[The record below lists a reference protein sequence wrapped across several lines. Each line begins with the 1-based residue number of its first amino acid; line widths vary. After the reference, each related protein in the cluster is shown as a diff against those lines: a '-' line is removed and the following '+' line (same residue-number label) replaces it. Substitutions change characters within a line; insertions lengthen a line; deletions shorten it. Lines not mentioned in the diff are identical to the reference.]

1 MPSAISRRKLI
12 RKLKALGYTGPFSG
26 GKHQFMKKDRQK
38 IRIPNPHGSQEI
50 SIDLVKQILRQADIS
65 NEEWDNA

>member
-12 RKLKALGYTGPFSG
+12 RKLRNLDYKGPFSG
-26 GKHQFMKKDRQK
+26 GKHQFMKKGRQK
-38 IRIPNPHGSQEI
+38 IRIPNPHKSQEI
-50 SIDLVKQILRQADIS
+50 SLDLVKEILRQADIS